1 MESVMFRDR
10 VLVIMVGK
18 EEDVKSWTFKRFI

>member
-10 VLVIMVGK
+10 VIVIMAGK
-18 EEDVKSWTFKRFI
+18 EEDVKSWTFKRLI